1 MKKLALVF
9 AILALSGC
17 STIDRIFMANYDTNE
32 YALINKV
39 RTTAQLR
46 SCDTNSVKDLYSTS
60 LELKNFSQ
68 YLPANE
74 KTISMTSDLYKMVD
88 ELNKKPQPI
97 SQIYCDL
104 KLKAIETTAENIQ
117 SITGKRPR

>member
-1 MKKLALVF
+1 M
-9 AILALSGC
+9 AIMALSGC
-17 STIDRIFMANYDTNE
+17 SIIQNIFMANYDTNE

-39 RTTAQLR
+39 RTTAEMK
-46 SCDTNSVKDLYSTS
+46 SCDPASVRELYTTS
-60 LELKNFSQ
+60 LQLKNFSQ
-68 YLPANE
+68 YLPSNE

-97 SQIYCDL
+97 SQVYCDL

-117 SITGKRPR
+117 SVAGKRPR